1 MKSCPACNR
10 TFEDTFTFCLIDGS
24 VLSAPFDPT
33 KPADESTREPNPPQT
48 EVFSAAAGPKP
59 LPETKLVSPP
69 ADLQPTITSPFQPQP
84 IRQPYQTPAA
94 LESVEAATELPDIVR
109 WMFIVRGIAAILFGL
124 LLMLLGKA
132 YL

>member
-69 ADLQPTITSPFQPQP
+69 ADLQPTITSPFQPQQMA
-84 IRQPYQTPAA
+84 QPFAPPAA
-94 LESVEAATELPDIVR
+94 FETPTATTNLPDLAR
-109 WMFIVRGIAAILFGL
+109 WMFIARGIAAILFGL